1 VSVRH
6 PRLPLGALGVTIP
19 SALAYAGAW
28 LARAYLNLVPRQA
41 LREGGA
47 RELPV
52 DVRELGDCLVKAAWV
67 LLCSG
72 SYVLCDVVVPAKKVR
87 VRISLI

>member
-1 VSVRH
+1 VRH
-6 PRLPLGALGVTIP
+6 PKLPLGALGVTIP
-19 SALAYAGAW
+19 SALVYAGAW
-28 LARAYLNLVPRQA
+28 VARACLNVVPRQA

-52 DVRELGDCLVKAAWV
+52 EARKLGRYLVKFAGV

-72 SYVLCDVVVPAKKVR
+72 SYVLLDVR
-87 VRISLI
+87 VLGAQLGMRIRVI